1 MKVKV
6 TPRDGAGNP
15 IPGAGSFEVEADR
28 CKGRFYLP
36 ETDTL
41 LPASWCKEIP
51 DITPEPGD
59 ICEFWDD
66 VRPRVYLL
74 RFVEKKKGLYI
85 GKGVDTIASS
95 WEHCRVLARK
105 PLGAIAAHDAISWFF
120 NALLDN
126 DTQSVEAEAYNAFL
140 QVILGVPYAIVKEDE
155 K

>member
-1 MKVKV
+1 VVSKKPVKIAMDDKVI
-6 TPRDGAGNP
+6 TAHLL
-15 IPGAGSFEVEADR
+15 
-28 CKGRFYLP
+28 KGGVQVP
-36 ETDTL
+36 T
-41 LPASWCKEIP
+41 SWCEAIP

-95 WEHCRVLARK
+95 WENCRVLARK
-105 PLGAIAAHDAISWFF
+105 PLGAIAAHDAISGFF

-140 QVILGVPYAIVKEDE
+140 QVILGTVYGRVDK
-155 K
+155 